1 MTITALPT
9 PPSRGEDPENF
20 SVKADA
26 LLGALPVFVTEA
38 NALSADL
45 NVLEIDVQAIKD
57 AAVAELLVIKADAI
71 ADMTAIKVDTIAIRD
86 DTDTIRNDA
95 IAQTTTLK
103 NEASDAR
110 DASVD
115 ARNASIAA
123 RDLSE
128 DYKDMAQTAAIA
140 AAAGAGLPSLVGKA
154 GKQLKVVPTEDGVV
168 WESSFS
174 RLPIFSTSAAALKP
188 ISATEEIATGNV
200 YATSLSTSF
209 ATNVYRSNSLFI
221 ASSLTTSSNVSTSS
235 DGKIW
240 TLRAMPSAA
249 TWVIATGGT
258 NSIAMASSGTAVSK
272 STNGTTWSAATAL
285 AGSAAT
291 VGSGFYPA
299 ENSAVFIIPAA
310 VAGTAYTSNNHG
322 TSWVSAT
329 LPASIGPNGG
339 IYKVNGRFWFW
350 ASGTTAYHSTTG
362 ATGTWTSTALPITP
376 TVIWQDTDG
385 VVYFALN
392 QINAQIYKCDSYN
405 SFSALSGIRTL
416 TNNQRMFLLNGVYS
430 SFNATTEKATGTWH
444 GGISIM
450 RRSSESFSTLG
461 AHFGTN
467 NGTVWVVG
475 ATAGNVLTIS
485 EANSPTAIFEV

>member
-1 MTITALPT
+1 
-9 PPSRGEDPENF
+9 
-20 SVKADA
+20 
-26 LLGALPVFVTEA
+26 
-38 NALSADL
+38 
-45 NVLEIDVQAIKD
+45 
-57 AAVAELLVIKADAI
+57 
-71 ADMTAIKVDTIAIRD
+71 
-86 DTDTIRNDA
+86 
-95 IAQTTTLK
+95 
-103 NEASDAR
+103 
-110 DASVD
+110 
-115 ARNASIAA
+115 
-123 RDLSE
+123 
-128 DYKDMAQTAAIA
+128 MAQTAAIA

-249 TWVIATGGT
+249 TWFIATGGT
-258 NSIAMASSGTAVSK
+258 NSIAMSTGGTAVSK
-272 STNGTTWSAATAL
+272 STNGTTWTAATAL
-285 AGSAAT
+285 AANAGST
-291 VGSGFYPA
+291 GLYPA
-299 ENSAVFIIPAA
+299 ENSGVFIIPAA

-329 LPASIGPNGG
+329 LPASISASGGG

-350 ASGTTAYHSTTG
+350 SSGTTAYHSVTG

-376 TVIWQDTDG
+376 SIVWQDTDG
-385 VVYFALN
+385 VVYFAMN
-392 QINAQIYKCDSYN
+392 QTNAQVYKCDSYN
-405 SFSALSGIRTL
+405 SFSALSGIKTF
-416 TNNQRMFLLNGVYS
+416 TNNQRLVLLNGVYS
-430 SFNATTEKATGTWH
+430 SFNSASEKGTGSWH

-450 RRSSESFSTLG
+450 RRSSESIATFG
-461 AHFGTN
+461 AHAGVN
-467 NGTVWVVG
+467 NGTTWVVG
-475 ATAGNVLTIS
+475 ITGGNVLTIT
-485 EANSPTAIFEV
+485 EADSPTAIFEV